1 MRASRRKE
9 QPVLLLNVDSHRR
22 MWSLPQGAQDAIAER
37 FPRVQVVRASDPQ
50 SFRAALPQAEIL
62 YTWQLPRELFAQ
74 AKRLKWIHT
83 PAAGVDH
90 LLHPQ
95 LRHSDILLTNCRG
108 VAGDVMADHIFAL
121 MLALTRRLPDSVR
134 LQAQQRWGQ
143 SFFWS
148 TEPVPFSL
156 SGKVMGIIGLGGV
169 GVELAKRA
177 RAFGM
182 TVIALRR
189 RSTKAPKSVSKVLK
203 PDQLPELLAE
213 SDVVVLAVPLT
224 PETRALMGSKEFRL
238 MKPGAYFINVGRG
251 EQVNEGALIKAL
263 REKSIA
269 GAALD
274 VFQREPL
281 PKNSVLWRVPGLLI
295 TPHYAG
301 TYPEHMVRA
310 TELFVQ
316 NLALYLAG
324 KGKKLRNLVD
334 KQTGY

>member
-1 MRASRRKE
+1 MPSSRRTD
-9 QPVLLLNVDSHRR
+9 QPVLLLNVDSHRKL
-22 MWSLPQGAQDAIAER
+22 WSLPPGARDAIAAR
-37 FPRVQVVRASDPQ
+37 FPKLKVVTASDAQ

-62 YTWQLPRELFAQ
+62 YTWQLPREMFPL

-90 LLHPQ
+90 LMHPA
-95 LRHSDILLTNCRG
+95 LRHSEVLLTNCRG

-121 MLALTRRLPDSVR
+121 ILALTRRIPESVR
-134 LQAQQRWGQ
+134 LQDQQRWGQ
-143 SFFWS
+143 SQFWS
-148 TEPVPFSL
+148 GSPVPFAL
-156 SGKVMGIIGLGGV
+156 QGKVLGIIGLGGV
-169 GVELAKRA
+169 GIELARRA

-189 RSTKAPKSVSKVLK
+189 RSTAAPKSVAKVLK

-213 SDVVVLAVPLT
+213 SDIVVLSAPLT
-224 PETRALMGSKEFRL
+224 PETRGLMGGREFRQ
-238 MKPGAYFINVGRG
+238 MKPRAYFINVGRG
-251 EQVNEGALIKAL
+251 EQVNEGALIRAL

-301 TYPEHMVRA
+301 TYPEHMERA
-310 TELFVQ
+310 TELLMQ
-316 NLALYLAG
+316 NLGLYLGG
-324 KGKKLRNLVD
+324 KSRKLHNLVD
-334 KQTGY
+334 KSTGY